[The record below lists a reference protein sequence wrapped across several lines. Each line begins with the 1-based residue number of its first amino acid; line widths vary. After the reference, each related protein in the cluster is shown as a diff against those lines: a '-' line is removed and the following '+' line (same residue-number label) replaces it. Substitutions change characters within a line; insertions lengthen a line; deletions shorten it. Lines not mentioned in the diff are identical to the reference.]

1 MLTGA
6 AVRSGVARVR
16 APWRLPLALAGIS
29 LLVWLIALLLL
40 LNRPIVSL
48 DTVRGVYAREGQ
60 GRGFNWTTSDVT
72 IPIQGRSGP
81 IQVALSIISARW
93 PERPPIPVTL
103 AADTQTLATFTAPDQ
118 ARTYELL
125 LPPSTSELRLQTP
138 VERLPGDDPRW
149 FGIQLIDL
157 RGKAS
162 GIPTRAALDALPFA
176 LASIPITLIAGWCI
190 RRKCAAIAA
199 VTTLGL
205 LLRVLLLDRAPGGF
219 FQDEAVALVDAWH
232 LIHTGRDHMGQLLPL
247 GAFEAFGDWVSP
259 LFTYALVPAALL
271 VGPDNVV
278 AARLVAALAGALT
291 IPAAY
296 GLARTLRL
304 PFVAALA
311 VALVVALSPWQILRS
326 RAATPPALVPLCWT
340 LCLWAA
346 VLFVRRGGREEA
358 LLLALAAGLG
368 LYAYP
373 TMKLA
378 VPLLVAAAVVL
389 AVLRRTTDD
398 GRRTTDDGRRTT
410 TDKRRTTDDD
420 RQTTDD
426 GRRTTNDESLPLSVA
441 KGRPTSDDR
450 RPITNTTRHATR
462 DTRHITLSSCYLVIL
477 SRRWWPAALLLALL
491 WLPFGWLTLFNEA
504 SGMRASSKLLRAES
518 PGAWLAQWA
527 DAYSAYFRP
536 AFYYWAGDPSN
547 GLPGRGVQLPA
558 EAPFVLVGIGAL
570 IALCLPRDWRLEI
583 GDWRVSAPQSPISN
597 LQSPAEW
604 RLIALALLLAPLPA
618 SLMVP
623 NPHLTR
629 ALIVAPMYALLVG
642 LGVAAL
648 WQAAERIRR
657 TERRQIVRWAGAAA
671 LGFALVWQGGS
682 AFQDYIRRFPA
693 VVLYKYQDGM
703 LETMQTAVGY
713 AQHYDEVW
721 IDDRMP
727 FPYIYVLAAQPMPPA
742 QAQALIEVNRGGD
755 SFNMVTGI
763 GTYRF
768 TDLKPLPQNLP
779 TLAAI
784 TNRLGGPGFLVQE
797 WRQDGKRILIVQ
809 RMR

>member
-1 MLTGA
+1 LF
-6 AVRSGVARVR
+6 R
-16 APWRLPLALAGIS
+16 A
-29 LLVWLIALLLL
+29 
-40 LNRPIVSL
+40 
-48 DTVRGVYAREGQ
+48 
-60 GRGFNWTTSDVT
+60 
-72 IPIQGRSGP
+72 
-81 IQVALSIISARW
+81 
-93 PERPPIPVTL
+93 
-103 AADTQTLATFTAPDQ
+103 
-118 ARTYELL
+118 
-125 LPPSTSELRLQTP
+125 
-138 VERLPGDDPRW
+138 
-149 FGIQLIDL
+149 
-157 RGKAS
+157 
-162 GIPTRAALDALPFA
+162 
-176 LASIPITLIAGWCI
+176 
-190 RRKCAAIAA
+190 
-199 VTTLGL
+199 
-205 LLRVLLLDRAPGGF
+205 
-219 FQDEAVALVDAWH
+219 
-232 LIHTGRDHMGQLLPL
+232 
-247 GAFEAFGDWVSP
+247 
-259 LFTYALVPAALL
+259 
-271 VGPDNVV
+271 
-278 AARLVAALAGALT
+278 
-291 IPAAY
+291 
-296 GLARTLRL
+296 
-304 PFVAALA
+304 
-311 VALVVALSPWQILRS
+311 
-326 RAATPPALVPLCWT
+326 
-340 LCLWAA
+340 
-346 VLFVRRGGREEA
+346 
-358 LLLALAAGLG
+358 
-368 LYAYP
+368 
-373 TMKLA
+373 
-378 VPLLVAAAVVL
+378 
-389 AVLRRTTDD
+389 
-398 GRRTTDDGRRTT
+398 
-410 TDKRRTTDDD
+410 
-420 RQTTDD
+420 
-426 GRRTTNDESLPLSVA
+426 
-441 KGRPTSDDR
+441 
-450 RPITNTTRHATR
+450 
-462 DTRHITLSSCYLVIL
+462 
-477 SRRWWPAALLLALL
+477 WWPAAFLLALL
-491 WLPFGWLTLFNEA
+491 WLPFGLLTLFNEE

-547 GLPGRGVQLPA
+547 GLPGRGVQLLA

-570 IALCLPRDWRLEI
+570 IALCLPRAWRL
-583 GDWRVSAPQSPISN
+583 GLGAWRVSAPQSPSSK